1 MRIRVLPC
9 TALSVISFMLLLPGA
24 TLTQE
29 SKTGTIAGRV
39 TDCTGGRMPGAEVT
53 LTGPAG
59 QKPIVVVTDDNGR
72 FHFSGL
78 PAGNY
83 AIEVRMPNYRAFR
96 RTDISLL
103 AGGELTSDVML
114 FLDPLS
120 EIPTSI
126 LQPSLDLELTT
137 LWRNIDA
144 VAYLRVERTV
154 GVRRTSQTGS
164 QCENVYI
171 EHQASV
177 LEVFRRHIGKPD
189 AATVNFLQA
198 APAPG
203 YIGQTTRTAG
213 DPTYRPGEFLVAFL
227 QWDESEKAFL
237 AFITLRVRDGKVQSF
252 DIHEIASGIKIE
264 EFLKILRAMME

>member
-1 MRIRVLPC
+1 MRIWVLPC
-9 TALSVISFMLLLPGA
+9 AALSVLSFMLLPPAA

-29 SKTGTIAGRV
+29 SKTATIGGRV
-39 TDCTGGRMPGAEVT
+39 TDCAGGRMPGAEVT
-53 LTGPAG
+53 LTAPAG
-59 QKPIVVVTDDNGR
+59 QIPTVAVTDENGR

-78 PAGNY
+78 PAGAY
-83 AIEVRMPNYRAFR
+83 ALEVKMPSFKAFR
-96 RTDISLL
+96 RTDISLP

-114 FLDPLS
+114 FFDPLS
-120 EIPTSI
+120 EMHTDI
-126 LQPSLDLELTT
+126 LQPSLDLELTA

-144 VAYLRVERTV
+144 VAYLRIERTV

-164 QCENVYI
+164 PCENVYI

-203 YIGQTTRTAG
+203 YSGQTTRTAG

-227 QWDESEKAFL
+227 QWDESERAFL
-237 AFITLRVRDGKVQSF
+237 AFIGLRVRDGKVQSF